1 MTKHI
6 IINQNFYQM
15 KNLKLK
21 LRGLAL
27 TALFVLSLSSAFA
40 SGNIRINQYLKTD
53 YSIVSV
59 FNTSDSNLKLQVY
72 DMDGNIYYS
81 QTIDA
86 ETSSQ
91 KLFDLSNLEDGNYS
105 LVLVGKNSR
114 VEETFQVVA
123 QKLFVSDNS
132 MQLAENNIKSS
143 NDANR
148 K

>member
-1 MTKHI
+1 
-6 IINQNFYQM
+6 
-15 KNLKLK
+15 
-21 LRGLAL
+21 L

>member
-1 MTKHI
+1 
-6 IINQNFYQM
+6 M

-21 LRGLAL
+21 LKGLAL
-27 TALFVLSLSSAFA
+27 TAIFVLGLSSAFA
-40 SGNIRINQYLKTD
+40 SDTLRINQYLKTD

-59 FNTSDSNLKLQVY
+59 FNTSDSNLKLQIF
-72 DMDGNIYYS
+72 DNNGNIYYS

-114 VEETFQVVA
+114 VEEAFQVVA
-123 QKLFVSDNS
+123 QKQFVSDNS
-132 MQLAENNIKSS
+132 MELAENKIKSS
-143 NDANR
+143 IDANR

>member
-1 MTKHI
+1 
-6 IINQNFYQM
+6 M

-27 TALFVLSLSSAFA
+27 TAIFALSLSSAFA
-40 SGNIRINQYLKTD
+40 SDTLRINQYLKTD

-59 FNTSDSNLKLQVY
+59 FNTSDSNLKLQIF
-72 DMDGNIYYS
+72 DNNGNIYYS

-114 VEETFQVVA
+114 VEEAFQVVA
-123 QKLFVSDNS
+123 QKQFVSDYS
-132 MQLAENNIKSS
+132 MELAENKIKSS
-143 NDANR
+143 SYANR

>member
-1 MTKHI
+1 
-6 IINQNFYQM
+6 M

-21 LRGLAL
+21 LSVLAL
-27 TALFVLSLSSAFA
+27 TAIFTLSLSSAFA
-40 SGNIRINQYLKTD
+40 SDTLRINQYLKSD

-59 FNTSDSNLKLQVY
+59 FNTSDSNLKLQIF
-72 DMDGNIYYS
+72 DNNGDIYYS

-86 ETSSQ
+86 ATSSQ

-114 VEETFQVVA
+114 VEEAFQVVA
-123 QKLFVSDNS
+123 QKQFVSDYS
-132 MQLAENNIKSS
+132 MELAENRIKSS
-143 NDANR
+143 SYANR

>member
-1 MTKHI
+1 LTKHI

>member
-1 MTKHI
+1 
-6 IINQNFYQM
+6 M

-27 TALFVLSLSSAFA
+27 TAIFVLSLSSAFA

-132 MQLAENNIKSS
+132 MQLAENKIKSS
-143 NDANR
+143 KDASR

>member
-1 MTKHI
+1 
-6 IINQNFYQM
+6 M

-21 LRGLAL
+21 GLAL
-27 TALFVLSLSSAFA
+27 TAIFVLSLSSAFA
-40 SGNIRINQYLKTD
+40 SGKIRINQYLKTD

-59 FNTSDSNLKLQVY
+59 FNTSDSNQKLQVF
-72 DMDGNIYYS
+72 DNDGNIYYS
-81 QTIDA
+81 QTFEA

-105 LVLVGKNSR
+105 LVLVGKDSR

-132 MQLAENNIKSS
+132 LELAENKIKSS

>member
-1 MTKHI
+1 
-6 IINQNFYQM
+6 M